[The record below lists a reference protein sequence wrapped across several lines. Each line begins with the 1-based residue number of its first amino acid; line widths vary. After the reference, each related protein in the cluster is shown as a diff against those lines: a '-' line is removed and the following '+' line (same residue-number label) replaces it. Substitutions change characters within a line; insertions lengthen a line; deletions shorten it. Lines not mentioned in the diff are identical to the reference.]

1 MSLDVIFS
9 PIKRELKV
17 FDARLKRSLD
27 SDSPLIYQ
35 VANHILERKGKRL
48 RPALVYLSAKANGGK
63 SEKLTQAALAIELLH
78 TATLLHDDVV
88 DQSQT
93 RRGQRTVNLRWGN
106 LVSVLMGDYLFAKAF
121 KIMMA
126 TGSFPLLQAIS
137 QATERVSLGELLQ
150 VQACFNYGLD
160 EKSYLDII
168 SEKTASL
175 FSVSC
180 ESGVILSNDNYDH
193 KKNLKSY
200 GENFG
205 IAFQITDDLLD
216 LIGKKEKTGK
226 ELGNDLKEGKITLPL
241 IHAFKRSSQ
250 KAKKEVIRLI
260 ENDFDNDG
268 FFKILNFVQN
278 QGGVDYAKCKA
289 KKFGQRALDF
299 ISDLKGSEYK
309 DSLGELVDFMV
320 NRDK

>member
-1 MSLDVIFS
+1 MNLDTIFS
-9 PIKRELKV
+9 PIKKELEV
-17 FDARLKRSLD
+17 FDRKLKESLD

-35 VANHILERKGKRL
+35 VAGHILERKGKRL
-48 RPALVYLSAKANGGK
+48 RPALVYLSAKANGEK
-63 SEKLTQAALAIELLH
+63 REKLTQAALAIELLH

-93 RRGQRTVNLRWGN
+93 RRGQQTVNSRWNN

-121 KIMMA
+121 KIMM
-126 TGSFPLLQAIS
+126 TTKSSPLLQAIS
-137 QATERVSLGELLQ
+137 KATERVSFGELLQ
-150 VQACFNYGLD
+150 VQECFNYDLD
-160 EKSYLDII
+160 EKLYLDII
-168 SEKTASL
+168 REKTASL

-180 ESGVILSNDNYDH
+180 ESGVILSKNNNH
-193 KKNLKSY
+193 NQNLKSY

-241 IHAFKRSSQ
+241 IYAFNRTSQ
-250 KAKKEVIRLI
+250 KVKKEIIKLI
-260 ENDFDNDG
+260 ENNFDHNG

-289 KKFGQRALDF
+289 KEFGEKALDF
-299 ISDLKGSEYK
+299 ISDLVDSESK
-309 DSLGELVDFMV
+309 DSLVDLVSFMV
-320 NRDK
+320 NREK

>member
-1 MSLDVIFS
+1 MNLDTIFS
-9 PIKRELKV
+9 PIKKELEV
-17 FDARLKRSLD
+17 FDRKLKESLD

-35 VANHILERKGKRL
+35 VAGHILERKGKRL
-48 RPALVYLSAKANGGK
+48 RPALVYLSAKANGEK
-63 SEKLTQAALAIELLH
+63 REKLTQAALAIELLH

-93 RRGQRTVNLRWGN
+93 RRGQQTVNSRWNN

-121 KIMMA
+121 KIMM
-126 TGSFPLLQAIS
+126 TTESSPLLQAIS
-137 QATERVSLGELLQ
+137 KATERVSFGELLQ
-150 VQACFNYGLD
+150 VQECFNYDLD
-160 EKSYLDII
+160 EKLYLDII
-168 SEKTASL
+168 REKTASL

-180 ESGVILSNDNYDH
+180 ESGVILSKNNNH
-193 KKNLKSY
+193 NQNLKSY

-241 IHAFKRSSQ
+241 IYAFNRTSQ
-250 KAKKEVIRLI
+250 KVKKEIIKLI
-260 ENDFDNDG
+260 ENNFDHNG

-289 KKFGQRALDF
+289 KEFGEKALDF
-299 ISDLKGSEYK
+299 ISDLVDSESK
-309 DSLGELVDFMV
+309 DSLVDLVNFMV
-320 NRDK
+320 NREK

>member
-1 MSLDVIFS
+1 MNLDTIFS
-9 PIKRELKV
+9 PIKKELEV
-17 FDARLKRSLD
+17 FDRKLKESLD

-48 RPALVYLSAKANGGK
+48 RPALVYLSAKANGEK
-63 SEKLTQAALAIELLH
+63 REKLTQAALAIELLH

-93 RRGQRTVNLRWGN
+93 RRGQQTVNSRWNN

-121 KIMMA
+121 KIMM
-126 TGSFPLLQAIS
+126 TTKSSPLLQAIS
-137 QATERVSLGELLQ
+137 KATERVSFGELLQ
-150 VQACFNYGLD
+150 VQECFNYDLD
-160 EKSYLDII
+160 EKLYLDII
-168 SEKTASL
+168 REKTASL

-180 ESGVILSNDNYDH
+180 ESGVILSKNNNH
-193 KKNLKSY
+193 NQNLKSY

-241 IHAFKRSSQ
+241 IYAFNRTSQ
-250 KAKKEVIRLI
+250 KVKKEIIKLI
-260 ENDFDNDG
+260 ENNFDHNG

-289 KKFGQRALDF
+289 KEFGEKALDF
-299 ISDLKGSEYK
+299 ISDLVDSESK
-309 DSLGELVDFMV
+309 DSLVDLVSFMV
-320 NRDK
+320 NREK

>member
-1 MSLDVIFS
+1 MNLDTVFS
-9 PIKRELKV
+9 PIKKELEI
-17 FDARLKRSLD
+17 FDRKLKESLD

-35 VANHILERKGKRL
+35 IANHILERKGKRL

-63 SEKLTQAALAIELLH
+63 NEKLNLAALAIELLH

-88 DQSQT
+88 DQSQA
-93 RRGQRTVNLRWGN
+93 RRGQQTVNSRWNN

-121 KIMMA
+121 KIMM
-126 TGSFPLLQAIS
+126 TTKSSPLLQAIS
-137 QATERVSLGELLQ
+137 KATERVSFGELLQ
-150 VQACFNYGLD
+150 VQECFNYDLD
-160 EKSYLDII
+160 EKLYLDII
-168 SEKTASL
+168 REKTASL

-180 ESGVILSNDNYDH
+180 ESGVILSKNNNH
-193 KKNLKSY
+193 NQNLKSY

-241 IHAFKRSSQ
+241 IYAFNRTSQ
-250 KAKKEVIRLI
+250 KVKKEIIKLI
-260 ENDFDNDG
+260 ENNFDHNG

-289 KKFGQRALDF
+289 KEFGEKALDF
-299 ISDLKGSEYK
+299 ISDLVDSESK
-309 DSLGELVDFMV
+309 DSLVDLVSFMV
-320 NRDK
+320 NREK

>member
-1 MSLDVIFS
+1 MNLDTIFS
-9 PIKRELKV
+9 PIKKELEV
-17 FDARLKRSLD
+17 FDRKLKESLD

-48 RPALVYLSAKANGGK
+48 RPALVYLSAKANGEK
-63 SEKLTQAALAIELLH
+63 REKLTQAALAIELLH

-88 DQSQT
+88 DQSQA
-93 RRGQRTVNLRWGN
+93 RRGQQTVNSRWNN

-121 KIMMA
+121 KIMM
-126 TGSFPLLQAIS
+126 TTKSSPLLQAIS
-137 QATERVSLGELLQ
+137 KATERVSFGELLQ
-150 VQACFNYGLD
+150 VQECFNYDLD
-160 EKSYLDII
+160 EKLYLDII
-168 SEKTASL
+168 REKTASL

-180 ESGVILSNDNYDH
+180 ESGVILSKNNNH
-193 KKNLKSY
+193 NQNLKSY

-241 IHAFKRSSQ
+241 IYAFNRTSQ
-250 KAKKEVIRLI
+250 KVKKEIIKLI
-260 ENDFDNDG
+260 ENNFDHNG

-289 KKFGQRALDF
+289 KEFGEKALDF
-299 ISDLKGSEYK
+299 ISGLVDSESK
-309 DSLGELVDFMV
+309 DSLVDLVSFMV
-320 NRDK
+320 NREK

>member
-1 MSLDVIFS
+1 MNLDTVFS
-9 PIKRELKV
+9 PIKEELEV
-17 FDARLKRSLD
+17 FDRKLKKSLD

-35 VANHILERKGKRL
+35 IANHILERRGKRL

-63 SEKLTQAALAIELLH
+63 NEKLTLAALAIELLH

-93 RRGQRTVNLRWGN
+93 RRGQQTVNSRWGN

-126 TGSFPLLQAIS
+126 TGSSPLLQAIS
-137 QATERVSLGELLQ
+137 KATERVSFGELLQ
-150 VQACFNYGLD
+150 IQECFNYDLD

-168 SEKTASL
+168 REKTASL

-180 ESGVILSNDNYDH
+180 ESGVILSKRNNH
-193 KKNLKSY
+193 NQNFQSY

-216 LIGKKEKTGK
+216 LIGKREKTGK

-241 IHAFKRSSQ
+241 IYAFKRSSQ
-250 KAKKEVIRLI
+250 KAKKEIIKLI
-260 ENDFDNDG
+260 ENNFDHNG
-268 FFKILNFVQN
+268 FFEILNFVQN
-278 QGGVDYAKCKA
+278 QGGVDYAKSRA
-289 KKFGQRALDF
+289 FEFGESALDF
-299 ISDLKGSEYK
+299 ISDLKDSESK
-309 DSLGELVDFMV
+309 DSLINLVNFMV
-320 NRDK
+320 NRER